1 MPLYDCM
8 EISKLHRKTADCTFA
23 SVAQYLFIVAFVEAM
38 RATSTVDDLRRY
50 FESFYREGGEF
61 QSEEYQDSKDFE
73 HSWKHLRTGI
83 VVWKDAI
90 DLSSGP
96 DAKVFFHY
104 TEELPFRNI
113 TALEKEAAEVWAS
126 LRTEG
131 KSANAWWGRGVYTVP
146 KSPDQWTDRME
157 LLDNNYRNMIKRDVE
172 LHGEDYVRRV
182 YPPRAS
188 FCIPLLIDPENAYDI
203 SVRPTPEMEAAGKP
217 PGTNLGDKLLNEPG
231 QPERCCVVLR
241 VAGEDGVA
249 NARSRLLDALRTR
262 EAAAQTPGLKMAA
275 KARLGTAL
283 QMRGYLPDSKI
294 LLSDVLEARQ
304 RTLGAEHPDTLVS
317 INNLASCLRAMGL
330 LKNAEPLYRRALEAQ
345 ERTLGAEHPH
355 TLDSVNNLADCLR
368 AMGLREDAEPLH
380 RRALEA
386 QERTLGAEHPDTLVS
401 VNGLAECLQAMGLVK
416 DAEPLYRR
424 ALEAREGTLGAEHPR
439 TLVSVNNLAACL
451 QDMGMPKDAEP
462 LYRRALEARER
473 TLGAEHPGTLNSVN
487 NLAFCLKAMGL
498 PKDAEPLYRRAL
510 EAQERTLGAEHPNTL
525 VSVNNLAACL
535 EAMGLRKDA
544 EPLYRRAFEASERTL
559 GAEHPHTLLFAQ
571 NLARS
576 SRACCMIL

>member
-1 MPLYDCM
+1 
-8 EISKLHRKTADCTFA
+8 
-23 SVAQYLFIVAFVEAM
+23 M

-61 QSEEYQDSKDFE
+61 QSEEYQDSEEFD

-96 DAKVFFHY
+96 GAKAFFHY

-146 KSPDQWTDRME
+146 KSPDQWADRME
-157 LLDNNYRNMIKRDVE
+157 LLNNNFRNMIKRDLE

-241 VAGEDGVA
+241 VAGEDGAA
-249 NARSRLLDALRTR
+249 NARSRLLDALRAR

-283 QMRGYLPDSKI
+283 LMRGYFPESKI
-294 LLSDVLEARQ
+294 FLSDVLDHDE
-304 RTLGAEHPDTLVS
+304 RTLDAEHRGTLAS
-317 INNLASCLRAMGL
+317 INNLAACLRAMGL
-330 LKNAEPLYRRALEAQ
+330 L
-345 ERTLGAEHPH
+345 
-355 TLDSVNNLADCLR
+355 
-368 AMGLREDAEPLH
+368 
-380 RRALEA
+380 
-386 QERTLGAEHPDTLVS
+386 
-401 VNGLAECLQAMGLVK
+401 
-416 DAEPLYRR
+416 
-424 ALEAREGTLGAEHPR
+424 
-439 TLVSVNNLAACL
+439 
-451 QDMGMPKDAEP
+451 KDAEP

-473 TLGAEHPGTLNSVN
+473 TLGAEHPNTLVSVN
-487 NLAFCLKAMGL
+487 NLADCLHAMGL
-498 PKDAEPLYRRAL
+498 LKDAEPLYRRAL
-510 EAQERTLGAEHPNTL
+510 EAHEHTLSAEHPHTL
-525 VSVNNLAACL
+525 LSINNLAVCL
-535 EAMGLRKDA
+535 RAMGLRKDA
-544 EPLYRRAFEASERTL
+544 EPLYRRALEARERTL
-559 GAEHPHTLLFAQ
+559 GAEHPDTLVSVN
-571 NLARS
+571 NLAGCLKAMGMLKDAEPLFR
-576 SRACCMIL
+576 RA

>member
-1 MPLYDCM
+1 M
-8 EISKLHRKTADCTFA
+8 
-23 SVAQYLFIVAFVEAM
+23 VAFVQAM

-61 QSEEYQDSKDFE
+61 QSEEYQDSEEFD

-96 DAKVFFHY
+96 GAKVFFHY

-146 KSPDQWTDRME
+146 KSPDQWAHRME
-157 LLDNNYRNMIKRDVE
+157 LLDNNFRNMIKRDVE

-249 NARSRLLDALRTR
+249 NARSRLLDALRAR
-262 EAAAQTPGLKMAA
+262 EAAAQSPGLKIEA

-283 QMRGYLPDSKI
+283 YMRGYYPDSKI
-294 LLSDVLEARQ
+294 LLSDVLEASERS
-304 RTLGAEHPDTLVS
+304 LGAEHPNTL
-317 INNLASCLRAMGL
+317 A
-330 LKNAEPLYRRALEAQ
+330 
-345 ERTLGAEHPH
+345 
-355 TLDSVNNLADCLR
+355 SVNNLAGCLR
-368 AMGLREDAEPLH
+368 AMGLRE
-380 RRALEA
+380 
-386 QERTLGAEHPDTLVS
+386 
-401 VNGLAECLQAMGLVK
+401 
-416 DAEPLYRR
+416 
-424 ALEAREGTLGAEHPR
+424 
-439 TLVSVNNLAACL
+439 
-451 QDMGMPKDAEP
+451 DAEP

-473 TLGAEHPGTLNSVN
+473 TLGAEHPNTLLSVN
-487 NLAFCLKAMGL
+487 NLALCLQGMGML
-498 PKDAEPLYRRAL
+498 KDAAL
-510 EAQERTLGAEHPNTL
+510 QESFGSPGAH
-525 VSVNNLAACL
+525 S
-535 EAMGLRKDA
+535 
-544 EPLYRRAFEASERTL
+544 
-559 GAEHPHTLLFAQ
+559 
-571 NLARS
+571 
-576 SRACCMIL
+576 

>member
-1 MPLYDCM
+1 M
-8 EISKLHRKTADCTFA
+8 
-23 SVAQYLFIVAFVEAM
+23 
-38 RATSTVDDLRRY
+38 DDLRRY

-61 QSEEYQDSKDFE
+61 QSEEYQDSEEFD

-96 DAKVFFHY
+96 GAKVFFHY

-131 KSANAWWGRGVYTVP
+131 ESANAWWGRGVYTVP
-146 KSPDQWTDRME
+146 KSPDQWADRME
-157 LLDNNYRNMIKRDVE
+157 LLDNNYRNMIKRDLE

-283 QMRGYLPDSKI
+283 KMRGYFADSKI
-294 LLSDVLEARQ
+294 LLSDVLEAR
-304 RTLGAEHPDTLVS
+304 
-317 INNLASCLRAMGL
+317 
-330 LKNAEPLYRRALEAQ
+330 
-345 ERTLGAEHPH
+345 
-355 TLDSVNNLADCLR
+355 
-368 AMGLREDAEPLH
+368 
-380 RRALEA
+380 
-386 QERTLGAEHPDTLVS
+386 ERTLGAEHPDTLVS
-401 VNGLAECLQAMGLVK
+401 VNNLAECLRAMGL
-416 DAEPLYRR
+416 
-424 ALEAREGTLGAEHPR
+424 
-439 TLVSVNNLAACL
+439 
-451 QDMGMPKDAEP
+451 QKDAEP

-473 TLGAEHPGTLNSVN
+473 TLGAEHPNTLVSVN
-487 NLAFCLKAMGL
+487 NLAVCLEAMGL
-498 PKDAEPLYRRAL
+498 QKDAEPLYRRALEARERTLGAEHPHILFSVDNLAGCLRAMGLLKDAEPLYRRALEARERTLGAEHPNTLLSVNNLALCLQDMGMLKDAEPLYRRAL

-525 VSVNNLAACL
+525 VSVNNLAVCL
-535 EAMGLRKDA
+535 EAMGLPKDA
-544 EPLYRRAFEASERTL
+544 EPLCRRALEASERTL
-559 GAEHPHTLLFAQ
+559 GAEHPHTLFSVN
-571 NLARS
+571 NLAECLRAMGLLKDAEPLYRRALEARERTLGAEHPHNIGLNQQFGSLPRS
-576 SRACCMIL
+576 HGPAERCRAALQESFAGP